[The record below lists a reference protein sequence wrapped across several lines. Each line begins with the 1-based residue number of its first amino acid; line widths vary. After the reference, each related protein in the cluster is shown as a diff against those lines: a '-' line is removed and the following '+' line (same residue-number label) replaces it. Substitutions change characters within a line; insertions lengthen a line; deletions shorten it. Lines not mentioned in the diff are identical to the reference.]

1 MMDGLLVA
9 AAPYSKARRGAAAP
23 RLKHEPLHIFDTTS
37 SSIKWQ
43 ENGLIGVSHG
53 RYNLSN
59 NKDQPMSQ
67 NNLPE
72 KSVHQKRKP
81 WLLAGVCISGIVIAG
96 MWFLYTPDGVLAK
109 MDAVGYAV
117 CHRIPSHSFMI
128 NGQPMPLCARC
139 SGMYLGVLLGMVIQF
154 TRGKRWGGFSRKWL
168 IALSLLAVLFVV
180 DGMNS
185 FGGLVLGWD
194 LLYPAQNWLRVITG
208 LGVGLLI
215 SALIYPIFTQTS
227 WNIWNQEAALDGIG
241 PALAV
246 VIGSV
251 LLVVGL
257 ISGSPLILYAL
268 AILSV
273 IGVVVI
279 LTMIYTVMLLMLF
292 KQENRYNYFR
302 EMAPVLMSGMVLAM
316 VQIGLFDLVRFF
328 LTQTWSGLSL

>member
-1 MMDGLLVA
+1 M
-9 AAPYSKARRGAAAP
+9 P
-23 RLKHEPLHIFDTTS
+23 
-37 SSIKWQ
+37 Q
-43 ENGLIGVSHG
+43 
-53 RYNLSN
+53 
-59 NKDQPMSQ
+59 NK
-67 NNLPE
+67 LPV
-72 KSVHQKRKP
+72 KSAHQKRNP
-81 WLLAGVCISGIVIAG
+81 WLLAGVCVLGIVIAG

-128 NGQPMPLCARC
+128 DGRSMPLCARC

-154 TRGKRWGGFSRKWL
+154 TRGKHRGGFSRKWL
-168 IALSLLAVLFVV
+168 IALGLLAVLFVV
-180 DGMNS
+180 DGLNS
-185 FGGLVLGWD
+185 FGGLVLGRD

-227 WNIWNQEAALDGIG
+227 WNIWIQEAALDGIG

-251 LLVVGL
+251 SLVVGL
-257 ISGSPLILYAL
+257 IPGSPLILYVL

-273 IGVVVI
+273 IGVMVI
-279 LTMIYTVMLLMLF
+279 LSMIYTVLLLMLF
-292 KQENRYNYFR
+292 KQENRYNNFR
-302 EMAPVLMSGMVLAM
+302 ELAPVLMSGMVLTM
-316 VQIGLFDLVRFF
+316 VHIGLFDLVRFF